1 MNIETQTKPFN
12 ENLNQGG
19 TLKDTIKGAL
29 KGAVNYSGAQNPEAA
44 AGNSAAP
51 SFKAELEEFLK
62 GNAGETLS
70 TNGYNIQDILDDMDI
85 AAQANLDTL
94 NIEKC
99 DALFFINMLNEAGYT
114 NYTVSNEGNIIDAA
128 NNKSIEVSKT
138 LSDLLLKAQDT
149 KSAVR
154 LDFDN
159 NVTVVLKLTDGKI
172 NAQFIPGDKAVE
184 EYLRNNIPYLKQIF
198 DEQNIP
204 YANLSYKQQQQNG
217 RGQQNKE
224 KK

>member
-1 MNIETQTKPFN
+1 MNIETQAKSFN
-12 ENLNQGG
+12 ENLNNAKGNS
-19 TLKDTIKGAL
+19 LKGAI
-29 KGAVNYSGAQNPEAA
+29 KSAVNYSENQTEMEMA

-62 GNAGETLS
+62 GGLNPETLS
-70 TNGYNIQDILDDMDI
+70 GDNIQDILDDMDI
-85 AAQANLDTL
+85 GASINLDTL
-94 NIEKC
+94 KIEKC
-99 DALFFINMLNEAGYT
+99 DALFFLNTLNEAGYT
-114 NYTVSNEGNIIDAA
+114 NYAVSSDGSITDTVNY
-128 NNKSIEVSKT
+128 KSIEVSKT
-138 LSDLLLKAQDT
+138 LSDLLLKAKDT

-159 NVTVVLKLTDGKI
+159 NVTVILKLTDGKI

-184 EYLRNNIPYLKQIF
+184 EYLRNNIPYLKQRF

-204 YANLSYKQQQQNG
+204 YANLSYKQQQQG
-217 RGQQNKE
+217 KGQQNKE

>member
-1 MNIETQTKPFN
+1 VNIETRTKSFE
-12 ENLNQGG
+12 ENLNN
-19 TLKDTIKGAL
+19 TKGSAL
-29 KGAVNYSGAQNPEAA
+29 KGALSYSDTKTGTETMKE
-44 AGNSAAP
+44 GSGAP

-62 GNAGETLS
+62 NEAAGILNAGGE
-70 TNGYNIQDILDDMDI
+70 YNIQDILDDMDI
-85 AAQANLDTL
+85 GASVNLDCV

-99 DALFFINMLNEAGYT
+99 DALFFINMVNEAGYT
-114 NYTVSNEGNIIDAA
+114 NYTVSHDGSIIDAA
-128 NNKSIEVSKT
+128 NYKSIEVSKT
-138 LSDLLLKAQDT
+138 LSNLLVKAQDT

-159 NVTVVLKLTDGKI
+159 NVTVILKLTDGKI

-184 EYLRNNIPYLKQIF
+184 EYLRNNIPYLKQRF

-224 KK
+224 KNNE